1 MAGLLDTG
9 RAALLTL
16 WLAAACGSAVAQQEV
31 RGVLAGHAAL
41 AFDSTVQAPADAGPL
56 FATAGKFSDGNR
68 QRNETLG
75 AIQASTFVG
84 DPKMPRASGGALPI
98 RGQSV
103 QGISALVSLGGDEFL
118 AMSDNG
124 FGSKLNSADALL
136 MVHRVRMD
144 WASGR
149 AARLDTVFLR
159 DPDKKVPFLIQ
170 NEATAE
176 RYLTGVDFDIESMQ
190 RIGDEWWFGDE
201 FGPYLLR
208 TDTRGRVLSVI
219 ETVVEGKAYR
229 GPDHYLKGRL
239 PNLPGVE
246 SFEVRRS
253 GGFEPMAQSPDGT
266 RLYPMFE
273 WPLVDPETRALE
285 QHQGRN
291 FTRILEFDRVRQ
303 VYTGRQWKY
312 RFEENG
318 NVASDMQL
326 LDARTGL
333 VIERDDASEGLAPA
347 CPGAARTD
355 CFTHPARF
363 KRIYKI
369 DLAQQ
374 DADGFVRKIAYI
386 DLRRLDNPNRLA
398 RIGPNEA
405 EFGMPHLGPEALAIV
420 DGQHIVVAND
430 NNFPYSSGR
439 KIGQPDDNEFVR
451 IDIRALLDAR

>member
-1 MAGLLDTG
+1 MAGG
-9 RAALLTL
+9 CRGNRRAAV
-16 WLAAACGSAVAQQEV
+16 AAWIMVACGTAPAQQEV

-41 AFDSTVQAPADAGPL
+41 PFDSTVQAPADAGPL

-75 AIQASTFVG
+75 AVKANTFVG
-84 DPKMPRASGGALPI
+84 DPRMPRASGGALPI

-124 FGSKLNSADALL
+124 FGNKLNSVDALL

-144 WASGR
+144 WAGGR
-149 AARLDTVFLR
+149 AERLATVFLR
-159 DPDKKVPFLIQ
+159 DPDKKVPFAIQ

-176 RYLTGVDFDIESMQ
+176 RYLTGADFDIESLQ
-190 RIGDEWWFGDE
+190 RVGDEWWFGDE

-208 TDTRGRVLSVI
+208 TDAAGRVLGVV
-219 ETVVEGKAYR
+219 ETVVGDKPYR

-239 PNLPGVE
+239 PNLPGIE
-246 SFEVRRS
+246 GFEVRRS
-253 GGFEPMAQSPDGT
+253 GGFEPLAQSPDGA

-273 WPLVDPETRALE
+273 WPLVDPQTRALE
-285 QHQGRN
+285 QHQGRT
-291 FTRILEFDRVRQ
+291 FTRILEFDLTRRA
-303 VYTGRQWKY
+303 YTARQWKY
-312 RFEENG
+312 RFEDNA
-318 NVASDMQL
+318 NVASDFQL
-326 LDARTGL
+326 LDAHTGL
-333 VIERDDASEGLAPA
+333 VIERDDGSEGLAPA

-363 KRIYKI
+363 KRVYKI
-369 DLAQQ
+369 DLSQV

-386 DLRRLDNPNRLA
+386 DLTRLANPDRLA
-398 RIGPNEA
+398 RVGPNEA
-405 EFGMPHLGPEALAIV
+405 VFGMPHLGPEALAVV
-420 DGQHIVVAND
+420 DRRHIVVAND

-439 KIGQPDDNEFVR
+439 TLGRPDDNEFVR
-451 IDIRALLDAR
+451 IDIQELLDAR